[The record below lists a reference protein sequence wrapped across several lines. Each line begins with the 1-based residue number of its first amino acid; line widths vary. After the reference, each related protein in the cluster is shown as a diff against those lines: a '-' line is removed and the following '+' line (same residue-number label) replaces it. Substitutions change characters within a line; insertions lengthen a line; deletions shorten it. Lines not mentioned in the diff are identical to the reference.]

1 MNYNRIQQKS
11 NFRKVHYDMEQ
22 YKVNPVKDKIEGV
35 FDFVPGSKSITNR
48 ALLICALADGTSV
61 LDGTLFSDDSR
72 NFLKAL
78 QDLGFEVMMDE
89 EKKQVIVKGEKGKIP
104 KKTGKIY
111 VGSAGT
117 AARFLSAMCGL
128 SDGVYEIQASSQ
140 MEKRPMRPLFE
151 ALEQIGANITYLKE
165 PYYLP
170 VIIEGAG
177 KRKKGPWAVSLDISK
192 STQFLSA
199 FLMTGVMCKDGLKLK
214 ITSEKKTGSYIK
226 ITMNMMEDFGVK
238 TKFDGEEYVVEA
250 GAGYKSKKYQIEPDV
265 SAACYFWAMAAL
277 TNGCVTVKNVHKNSM
292 QGDMMFLEVLEQ
304 MGCKVSDT
312 GEGIQ
317 VKGTSRLKGVK
328 VDMNNFSDQALTLAA
343 LAVFAD
349 GPSRIEHI
357 GHIRLQESDRL
368 NAIAT
373 ELGRMGVRTEEEE
386 DAITIYPG
394 KVNPAVIKTYEDHR
408 VAMAF
413 SLVGLKTEGIVI
425 DDPMCCK
432 KTFEEYFFILDNLT
446 K

>member
-1 MNYNRIQQKS
+1 
-11 NFRKVHYDMEQ
+11 MEQ
-22 YKVNPVKDKIEGV
+22 YRVNPVKDKIEGV

-48 ALLICALADGTSV
+48 ALLICALAEGTSV
-61 LDGTLFSDDSR
+61 LNGTLFSDDSR
-72 NFLKAL
+72 YFLKAL
-78 QDLGFEVMMDE
+78 QDLGFEVRIEE
-89 EKKQVIVKGEKGKIP
+89 EKKQVVVKGENGKIP
-104 KKTGKIY
+104 NKTGKIY

-128 SDGVYEIQASSQ
+128 SDGVYEIQSSPQ
-140 MEKRPMRPLFE
+140 MEKRPMKPLFE
-151 ALEQIGANITYLKE
+151 ALEQLGADITYLKE
-165 PYYLP
+165 PYFLP
-170 VIIEGAG
+170 IIIEGAG
-177 KRKKGPWAVSLDISK
+177 KLQRGTKEVSLDISK

-199 FLMTGVMCKDGLKLK
+199 FLMTGVMCKEGLKLN

-226 ITMNMMEDFGVK
+226 ITMDMMREFGV
-238 TKFDGEEYVVEA
+238 TVEFDGREYTVKEN
-250 GAGYKSKKYQIEPDV
+250 AGYQAREYQIEPDV

-277 TNGCVTVKNVHKNSM
+277 TNGCVTIKNIHKNSM
-292 QGDMMFLEVLEQ
+292 QGDMMFLDVLEQ

-312 GEGIQ
+312 REG
-317 VKGTSRLKGVK
+317 VKVEGTSRLKGVK

-349 GPSRIEHI
+349 GPTRMEHI

-368 NAIAT
+368 KAIAT
-373 ELGRMGVRTEEEE
+373 ELGRMGIKTEEEE

-394 KVNPAVIKTYEDHR
+394 EVIPAVIKTYEDHR

-413 SLVGLKTEGIVI
+413 SLVGLKNEGILI

-432 KTFEEYFFILDNLT
+432 KTFEEYFLILDKLT

>member
-1 MNYNRIQQKS
+1 
-11 NFRKVHYDMEQ
+11 MEQ
-22 YKVNPVKDKIEGV
+22 YRVNPVKDKIEGV

-48 ALLICALADGTSV
+48 ALLICALAEGTSV
-61 LDGTLFSDDSR
+61 LNGTLFSDDSR
-72 NFLKAL
+72 YFLKAL
-78 QDLGFEVMMDE
+78 QDLGFEVRIEE
-89 EKKQVIVKGEKGKIP
+89 EKKQVVVKGENGKIP
-104 KKTGKIY
+104 NKTGKIY

-140 MEKRPMRPLFE
+140 MEKRPMKPLFE
-151 ALEQIGANITYLKE
+151 ALEQLGADITYLKE
-165 PYYLP
+165 PYFLP

-177 KRKKGPWAVSLDISK
+177 KLQRGRKEVSLDISK

-199 FLMTGVMCKDGLKLK
+199 FLMTSVMCKEGLKLN

-226 ITMNMMEDFGVK
+226 ITMDMMKDFGV
-238 TKFDGEEYVVEA
+238 TAEFDGEQYVIEENA
-250 GAGYKSKKYQIEPDV
+250 SYQAKQYQIEPDV

-277 TNGCVTVKNVHKNSM
+277 TNGCVTIKNIHKNSM
-292 QGDMMFLEVLEQ
+292 QGDMMFLDVLEQ

-312 GEGIQ
+312 REG
-317 VKGTSRLKGVK
+317 VKVEGASRLKGVK

-349 GPSRIEHI
+349 GPTRMEHI

-368 NAIAT
+368 KAIAM
-373 ELGRMGVRTEEEE
+373 ELGRMGIKTEEEE

-394 KVNPAVIKTYEDHR
+394 EVTPAVIKTYEDHR

-413 SLVGLKTEGIVI
+413 SLVGLKKEGIVI
-425 DDPMCCK
+425 EDPLCCK
-432 KTFEEYFFILDNLT
+432 KTFEEYFLILDKLT

>member
-1 MNYNRIQQKS
+1 
-11 NFRKVHYDMEQ
+11 MEQ
-22 YKVNPVKDKIEGV
+22 YRVNPVKDKIEGV

-48 ALLICALADGTSV
+48 ALLICALAEGTSV
-61 LDGTLFSDDSR
+61 LNGTLFSDDSR
-72 NFLKAL
+72 YFLKAL
-78 QDLGFEVMMDE
+78 QDLGFEVRIEE
-89 EKKQVIVKGEKGKIP
+89 EKKQVVVKGENGKIP
-104 KKTGKIY
+104 NKTGKIY

-128 SDGVYEIQASSQ
+128 SDGVYEIQASPQ
-140 MEKRPMRPLFE
+140 MEKRPMKPLFE
-151 ALEQIGANITYLKE
+151 ALEQLGADITYLKE
-165 PYYLP
+165 PYFLP

-177 KRKKGPWAVSLDISK
+177 KLQRGRKEVSLDISK

-199 FLMTGVMCKDGLKLK
+199 FLMTSVMCKEGLKLN
-214 ITSEKKTGSYIK
+214 ITSEKKIGSYIK
-226 ITMNMMEDFGVK
+226 ITMDMMKDFGV
-238 TKFDGEEYVVEA
+238 TAEFDGEQYVIEENA
-250 GAGYKSKKYQIEPDV
+250 SYQAKQYQIEPDV

-277 TNGCVTVKNVHKNSM
+277 TNGCVTIKNIHKNSM
-292 QGDMMFLEVLEQ
+292 QGDMMFLDVLEQ

-312 GEGIQ
+312 REG
-317 VKGTSRLKGVK
+317 VKVEGASRLKGVK

-349 GPSRIEHI
+349 GPTRMEHI

-368 NAIAT
+368 KAIAM
-373 ELGRMGVRTEEEE
+373 ELGRMGIKTEEEE

-394 KVNPAVIKTYEDHR
+394 EVTPAVIKTYEDHR

-413 SLVGLKTEGIVI
+413 SLVGLKKEGII
-425 DDPMCCK
+425 IEDPLCCK
-432 KTFEEYFFILDNLT
+432 KTFEEYFLILDKLT

>member
-1 MNYNRIQQKS
+1 
-11 NFRKVHYDMEQ
+11 MEQ
-22 YKVNPVKDKIEGV
+22 YKVNPVKSKIEGV

-61 LDGTLFSDDSR
+61 LNGTLFSDDSR
-72 NFLKAL
+72 YFLKAL
-78 QDLGFEVMMDE
+78 QELGFHVEIEE
-89 EKKQVIVKGEKGKIP
+89 EKKQVTVRGENGQIP
-104 KKTGKIY
+104 NKSGKIY

-140 MEKRPMRPLFE
+140 MEKRPMKPLFE
-151 ALEQIGANITYLKE
+151 ALEQLGAKITYLKE

-177 KRKKGPWAVSLDISK
+177 KQNTGRKEISLDISK

-199 FLMTGVMCKDGLKLK
+199 FLMTSVMCKEGLKLK
-214 ITSEKKTGSYIK
+214 ISSEKKIGSYIK
-226 ITMNMMEDFGVK
+226 ITMNMMEEFGVK
-238 TKFDGEEYVVEA
+238 ADFNGTEYVIEKN
-250 GAGYKSKKYQIEPDV
+250 AGYQAKSYSIEPDV

-277 TNGCVTVKNVHKNSM
+277 TNGCVTIKNIHKDSM
-292 QGDMMFLEVLEQ
+292 QGDMMFLDVLER
-304 MGCKVSDT
+304 MGCRVSDT
-312 GEGIQ
+312 EEG
-317 VKGTSRLKGVK
+317 VKVEGTHKLKGVS

-349 GPSRIEHI
+349 GPTRMEHI

-368 NAIAT
+368 SAIAT
-373 ELGRMGVRTEEEE
+373 ELGRMGIKTEEEE

-394 KVNPAVIKTYEDHR
+394 KVSPAVIKTYEDHR

-413 SLVGLKTEGIVI
+413 SLVGLKAEGIII

-432 KTFEEYFFILDNLT
+432 KTFEEYFLILDKLT

>member
-1 MNYNRIQQKS
+1 MVTYNR
-11 NFRKVHYDMEQ
+11 R
-22 YKVNPVKDKIEGV
+22 DK
-35 FDFVPGSKSITNR
+35 
-48 ALLICALADGTSV
+48 
-61 LDGTLFSDDSR
+61 
-72 NFLKAL
+72 
-78 QDLGFEVMMDE
+78 LG
-89 EKKQVIVKGEKGKIP
+89 
-104 KKTGKIY
+104 
-111 VGSAGT
+111 
-117 AARFLSAMCGL
+117 
-128 SDGVYEIQASSQ
+128 
-140 MEKRPMRPLFE
+140 
-151 ALEQIGANITYLKE
+151 
-165 PYYLP
+165 
-170 VIIEGAG
+170 
-177 KRKKGPWAVSLDISK
+177 
-192 STQFLSA
+192 
-199 FLMTGVMCKDGLKLK
+199 
-214 ITSEKKTGSYIK
+214 
-226 ITMNMMEDFGVK
+226 
-238 TKFDGEEYVVEA
+238 
-250 GAGYKSKKYQIEPDV
+250 
-265 SAACYFWAMAAL
+265 
-277 TNGCVTVKNVHKNSM
+277 H
-292 QGDMMFLEVLEQ
+292 
-304 MGCKVSDT
+304 T

-317 VKGTSRLKGVK
+317 VKGTSQLKGVK

>member
-1 MNYNRIQQKS
+1 
-11 NFRKVHYDMEQ
+11 MEQ
-22 YKVNPVKDKIEGV
+22 YRVNPVKDKIEGV

-48 ALLICALADGTSV
+48 ALLICALAEGTSV
-61 LDGTLFSDDSR
+61 LNGTLFSDDSR
-72 NFLKAL
+72 YFLKAL
-78 QDLGFEVMMDE
+78 QDLGFEVRIEE
-89 EKKQVIVKGEKGKIP
+89 EKKQVVVKGENGKIP
-104 KKTGKIY
+104 NKTGKIY

-140 MEKRPMRPLFE
+140 MEKRPMKPLFE
-151 ALEQIGANITYLKE
+151 ALEQLGADITYLKE
-165 PYYLP
+165 PYFLP

-177 KRKKGPWAVSLDISK
+177 KLQRGRKEVSLDISK

-199 FLMTGVMCKDGLKLK
+199 FLMTSVMCKEGLKLN
-214 ITSEKKTGSYIK
+214 ITSEKKIGSYIK
-226 ITMNMMEDFGVK
+226 ITMDMMKDFGV
-238 TKFDGEEYVVEA
+238 TAEFDGEQYVIEENA
-250 GAGYKSKKYQIEPDV
+250 SYQAKQYQIEPDV

-277 TNGCVTVKNVHKNSM
+277 TNGCVTIKNIHKNSM
-292 QGDMMFLEVLEQ
+292 QGDMMFLDVLEQ

-312 GEGIQ
+312 REG
-317 VKGTSRLKGVK
+317 VKVEGASRLKGVK

-349 GPSRIEHI
+349 GPTRMEHI

-368 NAIAT
+368 KAIAM
-373 ELGRMGVRTEEEE
+373 ELGRMGIKTEEEE

-394 KVNPAVIKTYEDHR
+394 EVTPAVIKTYEDHR

-413 SLVGLKTEGIVI
+413 SLVGLKKEGII
-425 DDPMCCK
+425 IEDPLCCK
-432 KTFEEYFFILDNLT
+432 KTFEEYFLILDKLT